1 MTRLRTKQ
9 QQCYISVSFLP
20 RNYLNDLS
28 MVPRNPIDHVNGY
41 GSMGRCNLNSVSSAI
56 EEPF

>member
-1 MTRLRTKQ
+1 
-9 QQCYISVSFLP
+9 
-20 RNYLNDLS
+20 
-28 MVPRNPIDHVNGY
+28 MVPKNPIDHVNGY